1 MEPDA
6 GPDRRE
12 AAFPI
17 SSDQSSEDPF
27 DTDFMGQM
35 GRQFLVKSL
44 FHPFLPPITEHT
56 HQNSPHVRQAALKV
70 SV

>member
-1 MEPDA
+1 
-6 GPDRRE
+6 
-12 AAFPI
+12 
-17 SSDQSSEDPF
+17 
-27 DTDFMGQM
+27 MGQM

-56 HQNSPHVRQAALKV
+56 HQNSPQVRQAALKV